1 MLPTHDFVFWALAA
15 IQFMGL
21 ASCIITRLGEATW
34 AASPCRQ
41 MFMASLMAVCM
52 ATMGAM
58 YCGSPCWV
66 SCGAT
71 LSIMS
76 VGATIDLRGQIEP
89 SAF

>member
-1 MLPTHDFVFWALAA
+1 MMPSYDLVFWILAA
-15 IQFMGL
+15 IQCFGL
-21 ASCIITRLGEATW
+21 ACCLMTRLVEETR
-34 AASPCRQ
+34 AAVPCRQ
-41 MFMASLMAVCM
+41 LFIASLVAVCM

-58 YCGSPCWV
+58 YCGVHCWT

-76 VGATIDLRGQIEP
+76 VGATIDFRGRIEP